1 MKLGVEYFFMK
12 NINSSTILIDSYEN
26 QQKLLLEIEN
36 FFGENKFKMINME
49 TLYADNHSRMIGIK
63 VFYEILEQPHI
74 RDLIVFD

>member
-1 MKLGVEYFFMK
+1 
-12 NINSSTILIDSYEN
+12 
-26 QQKLLLEIEN
+26 
-36 FFGENKFKMINME
+36 ME